1 MEAQLLHNIFLFV
14 VSSRAAGVAE
24 AASEDGGPPPTA
36 HSGAPPQRS
45 HGVSLR
51 ACVQET
57 AAPPASLILLTGL
70 PAHCRICPP
79 PTRFNALLVST
90 TQRISKG
97 PNKPP
102 QSLYIQTLMTSLQST
117 VVNRPPSHLVATG
130 PPVGALWFPLFYDGS
145 MATMAGIQL
154 RDGCVDWEASAELP
168 VAYRCGA
175 NW

>member
-1 MEAQLLHNIFLFV
+1 MWRRQRRRTADPHPLPTPVLRLSV
-14 VSSRAAGVAE
+14 RTASRAE
-24 AASEDGGPPPTA
+24 
-36 HSGAPPQRS
+36 
-45 HGVSLR
+45 
-51 ACVQET
+51 ET

-70 PAHCRICPP
+70 PAHCRICRFKITSLRTPTPP
-79 PTRFNALLVST
+79 PPLVVST

-97 PNKPP
+97 PNQPP

-154 RDGCVDWEASAELP
+154 KDGCVDWEASPELP
-168 VAYRCGA
+168 VSYRCGA